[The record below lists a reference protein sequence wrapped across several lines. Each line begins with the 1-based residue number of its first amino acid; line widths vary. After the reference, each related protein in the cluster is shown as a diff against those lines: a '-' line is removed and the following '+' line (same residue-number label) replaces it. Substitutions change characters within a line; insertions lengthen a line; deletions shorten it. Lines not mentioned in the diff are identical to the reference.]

1 MKNNWKKTAA
11 FIMSMMIAAGTAAV
25 STGAVVS
32 TAPLTVYAEETVSF
46 EPADW
51 QELCDAFKNA
61 EDGTVI
67 KLAADI
73 TADRSSFSVPR
84 DKTITFD
91 LCGHTLDMKYNSA
104 SVYGVLNIED
114 SSEEKTGTMKAQGTT
129 IVNASGGTLNI
140 NGGNYIGS
148 TTDAAVFGFSGS
160 VSCIN
165 FNDGIINTSGSNAF
179 SLRNNTG
186 DLNLNGGVI
195 NCTVNDSDP
204 YTSSC
209 VLTGRSYKGKIT
221 LNGTEMNTTYGC
233 GIYNQGSNDV
243 TIELIKGSITT
254 GENGFAIYAKGET
267 EVIVSG
273 DPSMNTKMNIV
284 SASFPELA
292 PTYKAPGHIAYYV
305 NSEGEMFSDK
315 ALTKAITE
323 EETVIPQLT
332 VTQQLIS
339 DGARMLL
346 RIKVPREEGTSPDD
360 YTASIDD
367 RNTAIDWTDP
377 DCGVIYITSAAKNMG
392 DTRELSIMKG
402 GSAIVEGQERSCSV
416 SKYLYAV
423 INSESYSAYHKA
435 AMAMLRYGSAAQVY
449 FGYNDRDLV
458 NRWESGASL
467 NTIADIPAA
476 DCRTFTA
483 AELNS
488 ALGLGLSS
496 YTGMNMN
503 FTADNSFYMAFAV
516 KAGADPAAA
525 KEEIQAKLS
534 SNSFAVSY
542 SIENDGK
549 YVIVKVADIP
559 LLRLGETIFTAGDI
573 EISAMQYIAKAEK
586 LVETDKTL
594 SDLCKSLYGLYTE
607 AKKLPAA
614 KN

>member
-61 EDGTVI
+61 GDGTVI

-243 TIELIKGSITT
+243 TIELIKGSIT
-254 GENGFAIYAKGET
+254 
-267 EVIVSG
+267 
-273 DPSMNTKMNIV
+273 
-284 SASFPELA
+284 
-292 PTYKAPGHIAYYV
+292 
-305 NSEGEMFSDK
+305 
-315 ALTKAITE
+315 
-323 EETVIPQLT
+323 
-332 VTQQLIS
+332 
-339 DGARMLL
+339 
-346 RIKVPREEGTSPDD
+346 
-360 YTASIDD
+360 D
-367 RNTAIDWTDP
+367 R
-377 DCGVIYITSAAKNMG
+377 K
-392 DTRELSIMKG
+392 
-402 GSAIVEGQERSCSV
+402 SV
-416 SKYLYAV
+416 V
-423 INSESYSAYHKA
+423 
-435 AMAMLRYGSAAQVY
+435 
-449 FGYNDRDLV
+449 
-458 NRWESGASL
+458 
-467 NTIADIPAA
+467 
-476 DCRTFTA
+476 
-483 AELNS
+483 
-488 ALGLGLSS
+488 
-496 YTGMNMN
+496 
-503 FTADNSFYMAFAV
+503 
-516 KAGADPAAA
+516 
-525 KEEIQAKLS
+525 
-534 SNSFAVSY
+534 
-542 SIENDGK
+542 
-549 YVIVKVADIP
+549 
-559 LLRLGETIFTAGDI
+559 
-573 EISAMQYIAKAEK
+573 
-586 LVETDKTL
+586 
-594 SDLCKSLYGLYTE
+594 
-607 AKKLPAA
+607 
-614 KN
+614 